1 MTFVR
6 IGRPSIGTAAEP
18 LPRLTAAWIDVAV
31 KHVLWFDGE
40 FRSVVDLKEVG
51 LHKYAT
57 HPTTDVWFVAFA
69 IDDGPV
75 QIWSR
80 GDPVPAVW
88 FEAAADPSWAAHA
101 HNAAFD
107 VALMQH
113 VVASRYGFPIIPL
126 ERCRCTMAMA
136 MALGLPAKL
145 GALADALE
153 LVNRKDAAGERLMR
167 LMSKPRKPR
176 PGEDPAGTYWHD
188 EPEKLQRLRF
198 YVTRD
203 AEVLREAGNCLLALP
218 AAEQALWEHTCQIT
232 SAAFTSIG
240 HSPKQRAR
248 SPRPRRPRSTPS
260 WPSSPAAPS
269 RELTRSRGC
278 CSGCDSADAQ

>member
-107 VALMQH
+107 VALDAARGGAALRLSDH
-113 VVASRYGFPIIPL
+113 PARALPLHHGDGAGAWAASKAGRLGGRTGAGEPQG
-126 ERCRCTMAMA
+126 CRRRT
-136 MALGLPAKL
+136 
-145 GALADALE
+145 ADAPDVE
-153 LVNRKDAAGERLMR
+153 AA
-167 LMSKPRKPR
+167 
-176 PGEDPAGTYWHD
+176 
-188 EPEKLQRLRF
+188 Q
-198 YVTRD
+198 
-203 AEVLREAGNCLLALP
+203 
-218 AAEQALWEHTCQIT
+218 AA
-232 SAAFTSIG
+232 
-240 HSPKQRAR
+240 
-248 SPRPRRPRSTPS
+248 PRRGSAQARTGMTSRRS
-260 WPSSPAAPS
+260 
-269 RELTRSRGC
+269 
-278 CSGCDSADAQ
+278 CSGCASTSRKMSRS